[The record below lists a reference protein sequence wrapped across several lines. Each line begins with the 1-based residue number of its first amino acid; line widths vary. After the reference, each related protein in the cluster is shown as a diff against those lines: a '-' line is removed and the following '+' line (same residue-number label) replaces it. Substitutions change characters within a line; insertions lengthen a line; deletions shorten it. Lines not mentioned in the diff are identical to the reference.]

1 MFGLLILVAFVT
13 TGASMNLSLRK
24 NADELRMH
32 LMREQPIG
40 SPISAVENW
49 IKKAGWKYAVSP
61 TAGFLKQE
69 DRKNS
74 VVGVS
79 SIKADLGEYWRFPF
93 LTTSV
98 VAYWG
103 FGPDGKLI
111 DVWVWKT
118 TDGP

>member
-1 MFGLLILVAFVT
+1 MKL
-13 TGASMNLSLRK
+13 NLRE
-24 NADELRMH
+24 NADEIRVH
-32 LMREQPIG
+32 LIREQPIG
-40 SPISAVENW
+40 TSMPAVEAW
-49 IKKAGWKYAVSP
+49 IKKAGWKYSASP
-61 TAGFLKQE
+61 NVGFLKQE

-74 VVGVS
+74 VVGAS
-79 SIKADLGEYWRFPF
+79 SIKADIGDYWRFPF